1 MPDKPHQ
8 PSKAVGHQRA
18 DRNGKGWSTMTD
30 DWLRLRLAPIFFIT
44 KDTNVANSLATHEG
58 STWT

>member
-18 DRNGKGWSTMTD
+18 DRNGKGWFTMTD

-44 KDTNVANSLATHEG
+44 
-58 STWT
+58 